1 MLNIKLCGFFRI
13 ILYCRD
19 VQRLS
24 YQRFMTKN
32 KFPHLFSAKI
42 KSSVCGVLFYLRFP
56 INEWTRF
63 VIGCPADNRRKS
75 SMAIYMPARKCFWT
89 DRGRTQN
96 ITPFSQ
102 QHEILVA
109 FKAGFRS
116 YAKLN
121 RVKKDKPRMILKSR
135 NECFYYYVIELE
147 MLC

>member
-75 SMAIYMPARKCFWT
+75 SMAIYMLARECFWT
-89 DRGRTQN
+89 DREQN
-96 ITPFSQ
+96 TFQQ

-121 RVKKDKPRMILKSR
+121 RVKKDKPRMISKIR
-135 NECFYYYVIELE
+135 DECFVI
-147 MLC
+147 ML